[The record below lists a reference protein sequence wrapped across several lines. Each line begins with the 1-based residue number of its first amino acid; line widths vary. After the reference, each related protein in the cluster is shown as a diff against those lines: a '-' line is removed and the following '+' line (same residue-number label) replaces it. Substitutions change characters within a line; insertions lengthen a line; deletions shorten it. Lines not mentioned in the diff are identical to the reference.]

1 MPTCSRVATNFISYL
16 YALLNIKTVHMSFA
30 GANELFLSTTI
41 GIAPLADDR
50 IDFATIAVL
59 LMQLPLL
66 TVSLKKLAG
75 DSIRGRTIH
84 VTQWTEAAICDV
96 THVCQ
101 GHLQATS
108 IF

>member
-50 IDFATIAVL
+50 IDFATITVL

-75 DSIRGRTIH
+75 IPFVDGLSMLLNGPRLPY
-84 VTQWTEAAICDV
+84 AM
-96 THVCQ
+96 
-101 GHLQATS
+101 
-108 IF
+108 